1 LGTRESSLSVLSF
14 SCTSGELERER
25 ERSWVGFVLWE
36 GLFWRGGGV
45 GWEFCGEWGWG
56 GGGGN
61 NEEEEEE
68 QEEEV
73 REQDEVVI
81 VVVGGALRFEA
92 RKNKEGRVF
101 AGWIDPR

>member
-1 LGTRESSLSVLSF
+1 MFLGTRLF
-14 SCTSGELERER
+14 WG
-25 ERSWVGFVLWE
+25 WVGSFV
-36 GLFWRGGGV
+36 GSGGV
-45 GWEFCGEWGWG
+45 GG
-56 GGGGN
+56 GS

-92 RKNKEGRVF
+92 RKNKEGSVF

>member
-1 LGTRESSLSVLSF
+1 L
-14 SCTSGELERER
+14 RER

-36 GLFWRGGGV
+36 VLFWWGVWDGVFGYKALLGLGG
-45 GWEFCGEWGWG
+45 EFCGEWGCG
-56 GGGGN
+56 GGS

-92 RKNKEGRVF
+92 RKNKEGSVF